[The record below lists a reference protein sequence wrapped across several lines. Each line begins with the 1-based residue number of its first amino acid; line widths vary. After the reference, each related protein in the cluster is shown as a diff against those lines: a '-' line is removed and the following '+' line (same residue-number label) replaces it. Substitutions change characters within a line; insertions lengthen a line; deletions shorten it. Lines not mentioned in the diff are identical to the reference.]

1 MQKKYQVFISSTYK
15 DLIEERKKIQEIL
28 LMADCIPA
36 GMESFVATDES
47 QFEVIKKII
56 DLCDY
61 YVLILA
67 GRYGTINPVTGLSY
81 TEMEYDYAIAQKI
94 PVLVFALENTI
105 SAESDKEKSE
115 KLETFKRK
123 AMQNRLASVCDNIMT
138 LQISATS
145 AIYKA
150 KTEYERLGWV
160 RGSKYN
166 VNDLLEQ
173 INTLRIG
180 RDKSIKDCQTLSD
193 ELKNVS
199 FCEDEEQFKEQN
211 IELIYYVQ
219 EKIIGEKKPLRRPS
233 ITYTYKRFN
242 KECKWSEVYQ
252 FIAPYFYEKQEKQVL
267 AEVLG
272 KYIGNDCHHV
282 DSDVVLLIKHQML
295 ALNYITIQKE
305 NYYAKEYLLL
315 TKKGINA
322 MNKLMLRLKT
332 SEENK

>member
-67 GRYGTINPVTGLSY
+67 GRYGTINPATGLSY
-81 TEMEYDYAIAQKI
+81 TEMEYDYAISQKI
-94 PVLVFALENTI
+94 PVLVFALENT

-123 AMQNRLASVCDNIMT
+123 AMQNRLASVCDNIT
-138 LQISATS
+138 ALQISATS

-173 INTLRIG
+173 INTLRIEK
-180 RDKSIKDCQTLSD
+180 DKSIKDCQTLSD
-193 ELKNVS
+193 ELKNVR

-211 IELIYYVQ
+211 IEVIYYVE
-219 EKIIGEKKPLRRPS
+219 EKIIGEKKPLRRPL
-233 ITYTYKRFN
+233 ITYTNKRST

-252 FIAPYFYEKQEKQVL
+252 FIAPYFYDKQKNEELARVLKQF
-267 AEVLG
+267 
-272 KYIGNDCHHV
+272 IGSDCHHV

-305 NYYAKEYLLL
+305 NSYYTTEYLLL

-322 MNKLMLRLKT
+322 MNKLMLRLKA